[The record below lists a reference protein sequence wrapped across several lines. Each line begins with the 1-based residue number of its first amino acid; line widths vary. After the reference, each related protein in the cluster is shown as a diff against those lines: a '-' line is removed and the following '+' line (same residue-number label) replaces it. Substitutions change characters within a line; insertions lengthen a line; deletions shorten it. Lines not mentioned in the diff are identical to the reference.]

1 MCFITLMCIYVFVCV
16 DFTKKIN
23 HSIKYIYELFCAI
36 TKYKKLQ
43 VGKDQKKFSNSNALD
58 L

>member
-1 MCFITLMCIYVFVCV
+1 MCLCV
-16 DFTKKIN
+16 LILRKNIN

-43 VGKDQKKFSNSNALD
+43 VGKDQEKFSNSNALD